1 MKIKLQTMDPRMKQV
16 LGWERKTGEEI
27 ETDARTVADFFR
39 QVKDKDGRPLY
50 DRFMDDR
57 DVVIANS
64 YVFFNCMAFL
74 KRADFERTT
83 IKEGDKVILLRAL
96 AGAGGG

>member
-1 MKIKLQTMDPRMKQV
+1 MKIKLQTMDPQMKKV
-16 LGWERKTGEEI
+16 LGWDRKTEDEI
-27 ETDARTVADFFR
+27 ETDARNLADFFR

-74 KRADFERTT
+74 KREEFDRT
-83 IKEGDKVILLRAL
+83 IKDGDKVILLRAL